1 MKFREISSKKFLEKK
16 VPKMKFHEIS
26 SDVRK
31 KSSEKKVPKMK
42 FHEISSDVRKKS
54 SEKKSSNFLCIIVY
68 SPHSGIVCIIR
79 IGWEWINLSIP
90 MHSLNLGG

>member
-31 KSSEKKVPKMK
+31 KK
-42 FHEISSDVRKKS
+42 FRKKS
-54 SEKKSSNFLCIIVY
+54 SKNEIS
-68 SPHSGIVCIIR
+68 
-79 IGWEWINLSIP
+79 
-90 MHSLNLGG
+90 

>member
-31 KSSEKKVPKMK
+31 KSSEKK
-42 FHEISSDVRKKS
+42 SSD
-54 SEKKSSNFLCIIVY
+54 FLCIIVY
-68 SPHSGIVCIIR
+68 SPHSGIVCIIG
-79 IGWEWINLSIP
+79 IGWEWINFCIP
-90 MHSLNLGG
+90 VHPLNLGG